1 MKSLALAL
9 ALFAT
14 AVVPAAALSTAAMA
28 EEAPAAAKAAWSTA
42 TTPLGDLLANAETKA
57 VLEKHMPGI
66 STNPEVEPV
75 KGLSL
80 KAIQPYAPDRLPDTL
95 LAAIDVDLAKVAPPA
110 N

>member
-9 ALFAT
+9 ALLAT
-14 AVVPAAALSTAAMA
+14 AAVPGVVLA
-28 EEAPAAAKAAWSTA
+28 EEAPAAAAKAAWSTA
-42 TTPLGDLLANAETKA
+42 TTPLADLLANPETKA
-57 VLEKHMPGI
+57 VLEKHLPGI

-80 KAIQPYAPDRLPDTL
+80 KAIQPYAPDRLPDAL
-95 LAAIDVDLAKVAPPA
+95 LAAIDVDLAKVPAKPA